1 VLEVLRDPG
10 TLTLKMGEA
19 SATLSEQGRAE
30 AVAAFSRECEL
41 D

>member
-1 VLEVLRDPG
+1 MLEVLRDPG
-10 TLTLKMGEA
+10 PLTVKMGEA

-30 AVAAFSRECEL
+30 SVAKFVENCKL